1 MIQCNSIMVKFMR
14 EDWILFSMSKCRV
27 IFGGGGGGGRA
38 LFLSCMVCIHAK
50 LLFLLSTSK
59 KKRLT

>member
-27 IFGGGGGGGRA
+27 IFGGGGGVGGLCFCHA
-38 LFLSCMVCIHAK
+38 WYVSMLSCYFCCQQARKNV
-50 LLFLLSTSK
+50 
-59 KKRLT
+59 

>member
-27 IFGGGGGGGRA
+27 IFGGEGV